1 VVCICDSAITIIF
14 TNQQQ
19 NHWAIIPFGF
29 IQRYRQ
35 LSQQNSLLSTI
46 ERSLEEKF
54 HIQWQLYQQAQQ
66 STKEPNLS
74 TNTKTNQV
82 QNPPPPLSRQ
92 LEDAFEGLYTN
103 TYGTNMFCGASWA
116 EASSSCETRQNCP
129 SGQNDECVIA
139 GEQCWAFTE
148 CDTRYG
154 DGEQFSDMHGVVAGS
169 NLEATGVGA
178 EASGGYVDLSK
189 PSNDPKDHYFCGKGY
204 EDALSKCLT
213 NCPSGSLNDCPDGE
227 ICFFNTPCDAR
238 MMTGAP
244 QPPSPTVSPTTPA
257 PVVYSSKLNK
267 YYCGYDWNDAQERCE
282 IWCPSGSDDD
292 CPDDQLCFAF
302 SKCHAQ
308 DMNGMTLQQIEEAK
322 AKNENGS
329 GSGNTTES
337 GGVGNSESNGG
348 PPTQRPTP
356 KPSIS
361 AEVAMHRYSFCGAF
375 WADAR
380 DNCDTKQHCED
391 DKDCPEFEF
400 CWTQTPCD
408 FLATEAPTPPPPT
421 KNPTAK
427 PVEGKPT
434 KSPTESLSL

>member
-1 VVCICDSAITIIF
+1 MCELNSLLLLCVLIHFLYST
-14 TNQQQ
+14 
-19 NHWAIIPFGF
+19 
-29 IQRYRQ
+29 QRYRE
-35 LSQQNSLLSTI
+35 LSKQNSLISTI

-54 HIQWQLYQQAQQ
+54 HVEWQLHQLHIRKSRRSRESQD
-66 STKEPNLS
+66 E
-74 TNTKTNQV
+74 TNKSSQDRELTTRQII
-82 QNPPPPLSRQ
+82 PLSRQ

-129 SGQNDECVIA
+129 SGQNDECIIP
-139 GEQCWAFTE
+139 GQQCWAFTE

-154 DGEQFSDMHGVVAGS
+154 HGEQFSDMHGVTGGA

-204 EDALSKCLT
+204 EDALSQCLT

-308 DMNGMTLQQIEEAK
+308 DMNGMTLQEIEENK
-322 AKNENGS
+322 ANNEANQNGS
-329 GSGNTTES
+329 G
-337 GGVGNSESNGG
+337 GGAAAGSGG

-361 AEVAMHRYSFCGAF
+361 AEVAMHRYSFCGGKSSIQRTCAIHVEIPNSQ
-375 WADAR
+375 R
-380 DNCDTKQHCED
+380 
-391 DKDCPEFEF
+391 F
-400 CWTQTPCD
+400 CCHS
-408 FLATEAPTPPPPT
+408 FLGRCT
-421 KNPTAK
+421 
-427 PVEGKPT
+427 
-434 KSPTESLSL
+434 

>member
-1 VVCICDSAITIIF
+1 
-14 TNQQQ
+14 
-19 NHWAIIPFGF
+19 
-29 IQRYRQ
+29 
-35 LSQQNSLLSTI
+35 
-46 ERSLEEKF
+46 
-54 HIQWQLYQQAQQ
+54 
-66 STKEPNLS
+66 
-74 TNTKTNQV
+74 
-82 QNPPPPLSRQ
+82 
-92 LEDAFEGLYTN
+92 
-103 TYGTNMFCGASWA
+103 MFCGASWA
-116 EASSSCETRQNCP
+116 EASSSCDSRQNCP
-129 SGQNDECVIA
+129 SGQNDECLIP
-139 GEQCWAFTE
+139 GQQCWAFTE

-154 DGEQFSDMHGVVAGS
+154 HGEQFAEMHDVVGGS
-169 NLEATGVGA
+169 NLQATGVGA
-178 EASGGYVDLSK
+178 EASGGYVDLNR
-189 PSNDPKDHYFCGKGY
+189 PSSDPKDHYFCGKGY
-204 EDALSKCLT
+204 EDAVSKCLT

-238 MMTGAP
+238 MMTMAP

-292 CPDDQLCFAF
+292 CPDDQSCFAF

-308 DMNGMTLQQIEEAK
+308 DMNGMTLAQIEENK
-322 AKNENGS
+322 SKNEARQEGEPT
-329 GSGNTTES
+329 GL
-337 GGVGNSESNGG
+337 
-348 PPTQRPTP
+348 PTQRPTP

-408 FLATEAPTPPPPT
+408 FLATEAPTPTPPT
-421 KNPTAK
+421 KRPTPE

-434 KSPTESLSL
+434 KSPTES